1 MEAFNS
7 VPNSLPHKEA
17 TLIRQAQKNLKAK
30 QNPKALKQI
39 DKVLE
44 KFPDHG
50 DTLAFKSF
58 VLSALNRRDE
68 ALDTAKYGL
77 MKNLKGCLSW
87 YALSL
92 IYNNENNFVE
102 AMKTTQRAY
111 SLDPSN
117 SFVSRNL
124 SFLQI
129 QLREYEQ
136 FRDGRRAVMLKN
148 PSVILNWVSY
158 FVGEYL
164 SGDLQ
169 QSVNTLNAF
178 QKSMS

>member
-30 QNPKALKQI
+30 QTPKALKQI

-44 KFPDHG
+44 KFPEHG

-58 VLSALNRRDE
+58 VLSSLNRPSE
-68 ALDTAKYGL
+68 ALETAKYGL

-92 IYNNENNFVE
+92 IYNNDHNYAE
-102 AMKTTQRAY
+102 ALKTTQKAHA
-111 SLDPSN
+111 LDPSN

-124 SFLQI
+124 SLLQI
-129 QLREYEQ
+129 QLREYE
-136 FRDGRRAVMLKN
+136 
-148 PSVILNWVSY
+148 
-158 FVGEYL
+158 
-164 SGDLQ
+164 
-169 QSVNTLNAF
+169 
-178 QKSMS
+178 